1 MTSSSSS
8 AGAPPGRG
16 RWAPLLAV
24 CLGTFM
30 LLLDVSI
37 VNVALPDMATALD
50 ASFTGLQWV
59 IDAYALA
66 LAALLLLVG
75 SIADA
80 VGRRRT
86 YLLGLAVFTAASL
99 VCGIAPS
106 VDLLVAARAVQGIG
120 AAAMLATTIA
130 LLNTAY
136 SGRDLGTAFG
146 VWGATSGAAVAAG
159 PIIGGLLT
167 QGLSWRWIFFV
178 NIPIGLATVVMARRT
193 LSESR
198 LPQRPRIDWAGGAA
212 FTLAAAA
219 LTFALV
225 RVAEEGWGSIQTLGA
240 LAVAAAGLAAFVG
253 IERRVAEPMLDL
265 ALLRRSSF
273 VGVLLGAALLSI
285 SAFAGLIYVSIWLQT
300 VLGLG
305 AISAGLV
312 TLPLSGVAFFVAG
325 GLGRVLHGVSPR
337 WTVGGG
343 LAIIGVGD
351 LLMLGLDG
359 GSGWAAVL
367 PGLAVIGVGAGIAT
381 PMVVAAAMA
390 SVPRERGGMAAGAV
404 NTGRQLG
411 FAAGIGVLGSIF
423 SGRVDALLPGG
434 ADVAHAVTSGGSAA
448 VLAAA
453 PAGSRATLDGAIHA
467 AVGGALGT
475 TFLVAGILGVVG
487 GAVVAL
493 LLRERAVEP
502 AREGVGARV

>member
-1 MTSSSSS
+1 MTSSP
-8 AGAPPGRG
+8 APPGAPSGRG

-37 VNVALPDMATALD
+37 VNVALPAMATALD

-86 YLLGLAVFTAASL
+86 YLVGLAIFIAASL

-106 VDLLVAARAVQGIG
+106 VGVLVAARAVQGAG

-136 SGRDLGTAFG
+136 RGRDLGTAFG
-146 VWGATSGAAVAAG
+146 IWGATSGAAVAAG
-159 PIIGGLLT
+159 PIAGGLLT

-178 NIPIGLATVVMARRT
+178 NVPIGLATIVMARRT
-193 LSESR
+193 LGESR
-198 LPQRPRIDWAGGAA
+198 LPRRPRIDWAGGGA

-225 RVAEEGWGSIQTLGA
+225 RVTDEGWGSVQTLGA
-240 LAVAAAGLAAFVG
+240 LAVAGAALLAFVG

-265 ALLRRSSF
+265 ALLRRRSF
-273 VGVLLGAALLSI
+273 VGVLIAAALLSI

-325 GLGRVLHGVSPR
+325 GLGRVLHAVSPR

-343 LAIIGVGD
+343 LTIIGVGD

-359 GSGWAAVL
+359 SSGWAAVL
-367 PGLAVIGVGAGIAT
+367 PGLAIIGVGSGIAIPT
-381 PMVVAAAMA
+381 VVAAAMA
-390 SVPRERGGMAAGAV
+390 AVPRERGGMAAGAV

-423 SGRVDALLPGG
+423 SARVDALLPGG
-434 ADVAHAVTSGGSAA
+434 ADVAHEVTSGGSSA
-448 VLAAA
+448 VLRGA
-453 PAGSRATLDGAIHA
+453 PAGSRAALDAAIHS

-487 GAVVAL
+487 AAVVAV
-493 LLRERAVEP
+493 LLRERAVDPTHEP
-502 AREGVGARV
+502 SPAPV